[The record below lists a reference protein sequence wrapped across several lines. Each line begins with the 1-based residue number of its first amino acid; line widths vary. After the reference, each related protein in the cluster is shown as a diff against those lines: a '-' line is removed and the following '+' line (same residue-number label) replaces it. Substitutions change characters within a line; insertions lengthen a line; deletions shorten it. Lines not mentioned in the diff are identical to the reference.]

1 MAVDIKNLIFIFI
14 PRVNINHQSSLFI
27 RITNYPTIL
36 LRMTN
41 VMVLKNPLY
50 HYETEDYFVIN

>member
-1 MAVDIKNLIFIFI
+1 M
-14 PRVNINHQSSLFI
+14 
-27 RITNYPTIL
+27 NYPTIL
-36 LRMTN
+36 LRITN